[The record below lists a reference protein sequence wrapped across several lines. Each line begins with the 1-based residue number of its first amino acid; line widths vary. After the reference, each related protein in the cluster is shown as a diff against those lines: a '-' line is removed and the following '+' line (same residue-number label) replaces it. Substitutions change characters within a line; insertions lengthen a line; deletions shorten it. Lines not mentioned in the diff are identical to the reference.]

1 MSTGATVDTTAK
13 QVRTIPEQRRLGSL
27 NPVPEQRS
35 TGSLD
40 QCVAAS
46 YRAPVQLDGDITFEH
61 GFLPRRLHTAALTGP
76 HAIWEDVAADLP
88 DLAFSAKA
96 QAVLSDLPLLP
107 AGPEDLPDHQVKWAS
122 TLLGLIAH
130 SYWRFGLERLHLP
143 RNSNIPADL
152 PDAIKVPWT
161 QVCQRMGR
169 TGPCLT
175 LEDWVFNN
183 FTFIDEGHSGP
194 GGEYRVEDAVIESI
208 RPMVPVYGN
217 ETERVFTSSFVD
229 IHAASTSAIE
239 QVCRAQRAIERG
251 GPDGH
256 ADVAAALVRI
266 AECARGATRAFR
278 KISPRHNSKT
288 FCDPVDWAKTLV
300 TWTVPPPGYPA
311 GPSGSASP
319 LVHLMDA
326 VIGRTEYDSDQ
337 GRFSNMLRGSQLPRR
352 LERFFDLIRAV
363 DFRGYILS
371 LRGASDTRFDETQE
385 AFNELV
391 DAFAGPYGFLGVHK
405 GKVVDYLGVGTVVGR
420 NQSTAHDQT
429 YIADSSWTVMADRLH
444 ISIGERDVRR
454 I

>member
-1 MSTGATVDTTAK
+1 MSTGTTVDTTSD
-13 QVRTIPEQRRLGSL
+13 QELTIPNEGLSSSLNPIPEQRSVGSL
-27 NPVPEQRS
+27 ERYV
-35 TGSLD
+35 
-40 QCVAAS
+40 VAS
-46 YRAPVQLDGDITFEH
+46 YEAPAQLDGDLTFEH
-61 GFLPRRLHTAALTGP
+61 GFLPRRLHTTALTGA
-76 HAIWEDVAADLP
+76 HAVWEDVAAGLP
-88 DLAFSAKA
+88 DLAFSPRA

-122 TLLGLIAH
+122 TLLGMIAH

-143 RNSNIPADL
+143 RNSNISAEL
-152 PDAIKVPWT
+152 PDSIKVPWT

-183 FTFIDEGHSGP
+183 FTFIDKSHPSPDGD
-194 GGEYRVEDAVIESI
+194 YRVEDAVIESI
-208 RPMVPVYGN
+208 RPVVPAYGN

-229 IHAASTSAIE
+229 IHAASASAVK
-239 QVCRAQRAIERG
+239 QVCQAQRAIELG

-256 ADVAAALVRI
+256 ADVAAALLRI

-278 KISPRHNSKT
+278 KVSPRHNSKT
-288 FCDPVDWAKTLV
+288 FCDPVAWAKTLV

-337 GRFSNMLRGSQLPRR
+337 GRFGKMLRGSQLPRR
-352 LERFFDLIRAV
+352 LEQFFDLICAA
-363 DFRGYILS
+363 DFRGYVLS
-371 LRGASDTRFDETQE
+371 LRDAGGTRFDETQE

-391 DAFAGPYGFLGVHK
+391 DAFAGPHGFLGVHK

-429 YIADSSWTVMADRLH
+429 YIADSSWTAMADRLH

-454 I
+454 V

>member
-1 MSTGATVDTTAK
+1 MSTGPAVSTTPK
-13 QVRTIPEQRRLGSL
+13 QELTIPGQEPLNSLNFIHEQRAAGSL
-27 NPVPEQRS
+27 EHY
-35 TGSLD
+35 
-40 QCVAAS
+40 VAAS
-46 YRAPVQLDGDITFEH
+46 YQAPVQLDGDLTFEH
-61 GFLPRRLHTAALTGP
+61 GFLPRRLHTTALTGP
-76 HAIWEDVAADLP
+76 HTIWEHIATGLP
-88 DLAFSAKA
+88 ELAFSPRA

-122 TLLGLIAH
+122 TLLGMIAH
-130 SYWRFGLERLHLP
+130 SYWRFGLDRMYLP
-143 RNSNIPADL
+143 RNSNISADL

-183 FTFIDEGHSGP
+183 FTFIDKGRSCPEGD
-194 GGEYRVEDAVIESI
+194 YRVEEAVIESL
-208 RPMVPVYGN
+208 RPMVPAYGN
-217 ETERVFTSSFVD
+217 ETERVFTSSFVE
-229 IHAASTSAIE
+229 IHAASASAVE

-256 ADVAAALVRI
+256 ADVTAALMRI

-300 TWTVPPPGYPA
+300 TWTVPPPGYPT

-337 GRFSNMLRGSQLPRR
+337 GRFSKMLRGSQLPRR
-352 LERFFDLIRAV
+352 LERFFDLIRKV
-363 DFRGYILS
+363 DFRGYVLS
-371 LRGASDTRFDETQE
+371 LRDVDGTRFDDTRE

-391 DAFAGPYGFLGVHK
+391 DAFAGPHGFLGVHK

-429 YIADSSWTVMADRLH
+429 YIADSSWTAMADRLH
-444 ISIGERDVRR
+444 ISVGERQVRR